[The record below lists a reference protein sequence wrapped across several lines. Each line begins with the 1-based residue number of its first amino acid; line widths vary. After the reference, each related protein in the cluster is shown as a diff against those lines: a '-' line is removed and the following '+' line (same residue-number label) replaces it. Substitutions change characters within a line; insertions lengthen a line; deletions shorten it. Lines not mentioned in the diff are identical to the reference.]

1 MPITIIVRHGAGGD
15 TRLTFDGTQ
24 RVVIGRGPGSDVR
37 LPDASVSHRHASLR
51 GQGSD
56 FALVDEGS
64 TNGTYVGAVRIA
76 PRTSRLVRSG
86 DTVRVGRVA
95 LEIRID
101 QSPVTRDVAAATRD
115 LALALVSQ
123 AMAAMGTDR
132 TPKVRVVE
140 GRDQGAVLA
149 LAREEHPYVVGRA
162 PHCELALEDPDTSRE
177 HISVVARGG
186 AVFVRDKAAKNG
198 TFVGEMRL
206 TEDREVVWRPA
217 IMVRIGRTVLALEE
231 PVTRALAE
239 LERAEDEPVG
249 MDEQPAPA
257 PPSAPAV
264 PPSGAGGTVAAP
276 SGPALPAGTFEAQT
290 RPASVPPT
298 GNRSTKRAAR
308 WSVADLLVMAAA
320 LSVLALSLA
329 GLVWLLRG

>member
-1 MPITIIVRHGAGGD
+1 MPITVIVRHGAGDD

-37 LPDASVSHRHASLR
+37 LPDTSVSHRHASLR
-51 GQGSD
+51 GQGND

-64 TNGTYVGAVRIA
+64 TNGTYVGSVRIA

-86 DTVRVGRVA
+86 DTVRVGRVL
-95 LEIRID
+95 LELRID

-123 AMAAMGTDR
+123 AMAAIGTDP
-132 TPKVRVVE
+132 TPRVRVVE

-149 LAREEHPYVVGRA
+149 LAREGQQYVIGRA
-162 PHCELALEDPDTSRE
+162 PHCDLAIDDPDSSRE
-177 HISVVARGG
+177 HVSVVARGG
-186 AVFVRDKAAKNG
+186 AVLLRDRAAKNG
-198 TFVGEMRL
+198 TFVGDVRIPD
-206 TEDREVVWRPA
+206 DREVVWRPA
-217 IMVRIGRTVLALEE
+217 VMVRIGRTVLALEE
-231 PVTRALAE
+231 PVSHALAE
-239 LERAEDEPVG
+239 LERAEDEPMAV
-249 MDEQPAPA
+249 DEEPAAGPSSAVPA
-257 PPSAPAV
+257 DPPSAAGGLAV
-264 PPSGAGGTVAAP
+264 TAASGAATP
-276 SGPALPAGTFEAQT
+276 L
-290 RPASVPPT
+290 ASVPAHGKRPT
-298 GNRSTKRAAR
+298 IERPR

>member
-1 MPITIIVRHGAGGD
+1 MPITIIVRHGVGED

-37 LPDASVSHRHASLR
+37 LPDASVSHRHATLR

-86 DTVRVGRVA
+86 DTVRVGRIV
-95 LEIRID
+95 LELRLD

-140 GRDQGAVLA
+140 GRDQGLLLA
-149 LAREEHPYVVGRA
+149 LARDEHPYVIGRA
-162 PHCELALEDPDTSRE
+162 PHCDLALDDPDSSRE
-177 HISVVARGG
+177 HLCVVARGG
-186 AVFVRDKAAKNG
+186 AVFLRDMSAKNG
-198 TFVGEMRL
+198 TFVGDTRIPD
-206 TEDREVVWRPA
+206 DREVGWRPA
-217 IMVRIGRTVLALEE
+217 IMVKIGRTVLALEE
-231 PVTRALAE
+231 PISHALAD
-239 LERAEDEPVG
+239 LERAVDEPIDV
-249 MDEQPAPA
+249 EVEAARAAPGSGPPEA
-257 PPSAPAV
+257 PGALGGSAVIAGAAFATPLAAVPSA
-264 PPSGAGGTVAAP
+264 GGIRGSRERLA
-276 SGPALPAGTFEAQT
+276 
-290 RPASVPPT
+290 
-298 GNRSTKRAAR
+298 

-320 LSVLALSLA
+320 LGVLALSLA

>member
-1 MPITIIVRHGAGGD
+1 MPITIIVRHGAGED

-56 FALVDEGS
+56 FVLVDEGS
-64 TNGTYVGAVRIA
+64 TNGTFVGAVRIA
-76 PRTSRLVRSG
+76 ARTSRLVRSG
-86 DTVRVGRVA
+86 DTVRVGRVF
-95 LEIRID
+95 LELRID

-140 GRDQGAVLA
+140 GRDQGSLLVLA
-149 LAREEHPYVVGRA
+149 RDEHPYLVGRA
-162 PHCELALEDPDTSRE
+162 PHCDLLLDDPDSSRE
-177 HISVVARGG
+177 HLWVIVRGDSV
-186 AVFVRDKAAKNG
+186 FLRDRAAKNG
-198 TFVGEMRL
+198 TFVGDVQVL
-206 TEDREVVWRPA
+206 DNREVLWRPA

-231 PVTRALAE
+231 PISHALAD
-239 LERAEDEPVG
+239 LERAEDEPLRVE
-249 MDEQPAPA
+249 DEPLLPTPADA
-257 PPSAPAV
+257 ASAASPV
-264 PPSGAGGTVAAP
+264 AGVAAV
-276 SGPALPAGTFEAQT
+276 SAGPAIATPLV
-290 RPASVPPT
+290 SVPPAAASR
-298 GNRSTKRAAR
+298 GPRARAR

-329 GLVWLLRG
+329 GLVWLLHG